1 MPRSI
6 CDPCAVQR
14 ATSSFILQGLMRP
27 TFLSLVMISA
37 MPAAAFAQDHHHA
50 APGFDPVLGL
60 IVLAAFALTALG
72 VGARLKTPAVLGV
85 AVAALGAVGIPS
97 LLPARSF
104 AAHMAE
110 QLFLMDI
117 AAPICVLAWMTAGRA
132 RLPVPIRKW
141 RAAATPFGAGIL
153 HATVMWG
160 WHIPPLYG
168 AVTGS
173 LALHALMPLTFF
185 AAGLLFW
192 TGILRARG
200 SRPGVALFW
209 LFMTVMHSGL
219 LGALLT
225 FTPTPLY
232 GASIT
237 DQHLGGA
244 VMWVMGTLIYAA
256 AGLAVA
262 GRWLAVLDRAPTP
275 EHAA

>member
-1 MPRSI
+1 MEIRSGHGFSLSEERRAAQYLR
-6 CDPCAVQR
+6 CAR
-14 ATSSFILQGLMRP
+14 ACARFVCLMLKGSMRP
-27 TFLSLVMISA
+27 SSHSLKVIRA
-37 MPAAAFAQDHHHA
+37 
-50 APGFDPVLGL
+50 
-60 IVLAAFALTALG
+60 
-72 VGARLKTPAVLGV
+72 TPAVFGLV
-85 AVAALGAVGIPS
+85 CAALAAACILS
-97 LLPARSF
+97 LLPSGSF
-104 AAHMAE
+104 AAHMAG

-117 AAPICVLAWMTAGRA
+117 AAPLCVMAWNAGR
-132 RLPVPIRKW
+132 RLPAPVRRW
-141 RAAATPFGAGIL
+141 RAAATPFGAGAL
-153 HATVMWG
+153 HAAVMWG
-160 WHIPPLYG
+160 WHIPPVF
-168 AVTGS
+168 AASNGS
-173 LALHALMPLTFF
+173 PALHALMTLTFF
-185 AAGLLFW
+185 GSGLLFW

-232 GASIT
+232 GATIA

-262 GRWLAVLDRAPTP
+262 GRWLDALDRAP